1 MENIEDQIYARNIGV
16 ITELEQTKLKNSKI
30 TVIGAGGVGGITLI
44 SLARMGVGNI
54 QVIDGDVFD
63 YSNINRQ
70 MLSGISKVNKSKA
83 ECAKEA
89 ILYINPNINVS
100 IRKEMMSE

>member
-54 QVIDGDVFD
+54 QG
-63 YSNINRQ
+63 
-70 MLSGISKVNKSKA
+70 
-83 ECAKEA
+83 
-89 ILYINPNINVS
+89 
-100 IRKEMMSE
+100 